1 MLTPILDSIDQPL
14 LICSF
19 ANSPM
24 TIPCGQEG
32 SSCAFE
38 ITGLFCALS
47 QDDGVFRVL
56 PFLVYSEVGHC
67 CLVLLS
73 SLFALFLGVTW
84 PNVRIVTTDTSCKG
98 HTVNG
103 FDNQPFTM
111 SYVAPSSLC
120 LCFLF

>member
-1 MLTPILDSIDQPL
+1 MILTPAFLDSIDQPL

-47 QDDGVFRVL
+47 HDDGVFRVL
-56 PFLVYSEVGHC
+56 PVFVYSQVGHC
-67 CLVLLS
+67 CLVFVLIT
-73 SLFALFLGVTW
+73 FRAVF
-84 PNVRIVTTDTSCKG
+84 RG
-98 HTVNG
+98 H
-103 FDNQPFTM
+103 
-111 SYVAPSSLC
+111 VAACTHHHHRHDVQGAYREWL
-120 LCFLF
+120 